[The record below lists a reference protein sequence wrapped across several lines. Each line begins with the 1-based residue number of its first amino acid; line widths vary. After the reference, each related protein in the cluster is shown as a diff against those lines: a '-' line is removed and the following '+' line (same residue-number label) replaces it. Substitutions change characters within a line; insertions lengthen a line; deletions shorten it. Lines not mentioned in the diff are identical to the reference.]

1 MSSGPRRD
9 HTGPGSAPATASR
22 DDPARAPDDAALRE
36 AVEAVSETGPDR
48 GLLDDDLPSATDHP
62 FAPTTLPP
70 ALAARP
76 RQLGLQLPEPRPRGL
91 LPLFA
96 PSTLTHAMA
105 ARARQLGLQLPKP
118 RLRGMLHLFAF
129 PATMVAG
136 LVLVALGESL
146 AIRLACVIFVV
157 TAGLLFGVSATY
169 HRGTWSPQRAIM
181 LRRFDHAN
189 IFLIVAGTYTPIAVA
204 LLQPRQAVP
213 LLGIAWGGAAVGVAF
228 RLFWTGAPRWLYVPA
243 YIALGWVAVFYM
255 PQLHAGGGW
264 PVVWLLL
271 AGGLA
276 YTAGAVVYAL
286 KRPDASPVW
295 FGCHEI
301 FHAGTLAGFA
311 CHFVAVAISVR

>member
-1 MSSGPRRD
+1 MSSGPHCDR
-9 HTGPGSAPATASR
+9 TGPGSAHPAAAR
-22 DDPARAPDDAALRE
+22 DDPAPNVDDPALRE

-48 GLLDDDLPSATDHP
+48 GLLDDDIPTAADHP
-62 FAPTTLPP
+62 FAP
-70 ALAARP
+70 R
-76 RQLGLQLPEPRPRGL
+76 
-91 LPLFA
+91 
-96 PSTLTHAMA
+96 TLTRAMA

-129 PATMVAG
+129 PATMVTG
-136 LVLVALGESL
+136 LVLVALGESF

-189 IFLIVAGTYTPIAVA
+189 IFLIIAGTYTPIAVA
-204 LLQPRQAVP
+204 LLQPRQAVT

-264 PVVWLLL
+264 PVVWLLVG
-271 AGGLA
+271 GGLA

-286 KRPDASPVW
+286 KRPDPSPVW
-295 FGCHEI
+295 FGFHEI